1 MNVQI
6 EESWKKV
13 LQPEFEAPYFHNLV
27 NFVKSEYAS
36 HKIYPPGGQ
45 IFNAFNHCSFDDV
58 RVVIIGQDPYHGHGQ
73 ANGLCFSVSP
83 GVTLPPSLRNIF
95 QERKADVG
103 VDPSDNGDLTH
114 WARQGVLL
122 LNATLTV
129 RAKSPGSHQKKGWE
143 EFTDGVIRLL
153 SAHKDRL
160 AFILWGAYAQRKGE
174 VIDPQRHFILKSPHP
189 SPFSANRG
197 FFGSRPFS
205 KVNEYLQSTGQKPID
220 W

>member
-6 EESWKKV
+6 EESWKEV
-13 LQPEFEAPYFHNLV
+13 LQPEFEKPYFHNLV
-27 NFVKSEYAS
+27 NFVKTEYAA
-36 HKIYPPGGQ
+36 HRIYPPGSQ
-45 IFNAFNHCSFDDV
+45 IFNAFNFCAFDNV
-58 RVVIIGQDPYHGHGQ
+58 RVVIIGQDPYHGEGQ
-73 ANGLCFSVSP
+73 ANGLCFSVAP
-83 GVTLPPSLRNIF
+83 GMVLPPSLRNIF
-95 QERKADVG
+95 QERSADVG
-103 VDPSDNGDLTH
+103 VEATGNGDLTH

-143 EFTDGVIRLL
+143 EFTDSVIRVL
-153 SAHKDRL
+153 SDRRDQL
-160 AFILWGAYAQRKGE
+160 AFILWGAYAQHKGE
-174 VIDPQRHFILKSPHP
+174 VIDSQRHFVLKSPHP

-205 KVNEYLQSTGQKPID
+205 RVNDYLVSTGQKPID